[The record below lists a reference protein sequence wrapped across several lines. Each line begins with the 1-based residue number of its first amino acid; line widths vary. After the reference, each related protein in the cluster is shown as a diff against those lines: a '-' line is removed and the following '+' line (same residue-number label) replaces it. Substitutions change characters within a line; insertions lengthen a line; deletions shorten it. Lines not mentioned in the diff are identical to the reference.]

1 MKNFLFLL
9 FFALGL
15 LCILSPKIQS
25 ESILGNLQIGGNF
38 QSDSYY
44 YLRDSTIESAEAPEK
59 ILSNNYLFL
68 TISTNNLN
76 LDLRFESYQNP
87 ILGFDSRYQGSGIP
101 YRSLS
106 YKSNFIN
113 ITVGNFYEQFGSGMI
128 LRAYEERNLGIDNSL
143 EGVRIELSPYDGIA
157 LKGTIGKQRHFW
169 STSKAIVR
177 GLDAEI
183 SLSALF
189 PEHFN
194 KVPINFGGS
203 LVSRFQPDLD
213 SKYKLPENVLAFAT
227 RFELFL
233 EWLSLNLEYAHKIN
247 DPTYRNMFNYN
258 NGNGIN
264 LNISTFTEGASLLLN
279 FHRYDNMEFRTDRE
293 AKSLELLLNYL
304 PSLTKQHHYSLPAFY
319 SASTQG
325 NGEEGIQIEFNYTLP
340 NNFPFIG
347 GEYETNLNAGFSL
360 VKSIDTSRIDE
371 FTYKSNFWGFGK
383 TLFYQDIFLELRRKI
398 SKPFDIT
405 LAYIGQIYNK
415 DVMENE
421 GSPLYGNVHNHTL
434 VGEFIY
440 SFDRRNSLRCEIQH
454 MWSKNDSTVLSEDKK
469 NGNWLALLVEHSIAP
484 HWYFSILDQWNYGNA
499 NKNLRAHYIKA
510 LITFI
515 HKTTR
520 ISVGFGREAGGIVC
534 IGGVCR
540 QVPISYG
547 FSLSITTSF

>member
-1 MKNFLFLL
+1 MKTFPF

-15 LCILSPKIQS
+15 LLLLTLQLKS
-25 ESILGNLQIGGNF
+25 ESILGSLQIGGNF

-68 TISTNNLN
+68 TLSTNNLN

-101 YRSLS
+101 YRSLT
-106 YKSNFIN
+106 YKSDLIN

-128 LRAYEERNLGIDNSL
+128 FRAYEERNLGIDNSL
-143 EGVRIELSPYDGIA
+143 EGVRIEFSPYDGLA
-157 LKGTIGKQRHFW
+157 MKGVIGKQRHFW

-189 PEHFN
+189 PKPFQ
-194 KVPINFGGS
+194 KMPINLGAS
-203 LVSRFQPDLD
+203 LVSRYQPDLD
-213 SKYKLPENVLAFAT
+213 SKYKLPENVLAFST
-227 RFELFL
+227 RFELFFD
-233 EWLSLNLEYAHKIN
+233 WLSLNLEYAHKIN
-247 DPTYRNMFNYN
+247 DPTYRNKFSYN

-304 PSLTKQHHYSLPAFY
+304 PSLTKQHQYSLPAFY

-340 NNFPFIG
+340 KNFPLVG
-347 GEYETNLNAGFSL
+347 SDYETNLNAGFSF
-360 VKSIDTSRIDE
+360 VKSIDTTRIDD
-371 FTYKSNFWGFGK
+371 FTYKSNFWGLGK
-383 TLFYQDIFLELRRKI
+383 ILFYQDVFFELRRKV
-398 SKPFDIT
+398 SKPLDIT

-421 GSPLYGNVHNHTL
+421 GSPLYGKVRNHTL

-440 SFDRRNSLRCEIQH
+440 SIDRRNSLRWEIQH
-454 MWSKNDSTVLSEDKK
+454 MWSKNDSTVLSDDKK
-469 NGNWLALLVEHSIAP
+469 NGNWLALLIEHSIAP
-484 HWYFSILDQWNYGNA
+484 HWYFSIIDHWNYGNA
-499 NKNLRAHYIKA
+499 NKNFRAHYIKA
-510 LITFI
+510 IITFI
-515 HKTTR
+515 RMTTR
-520 ISVGFGREAGGIVC
+520 ISLGFGREAGGIVC

-547 FSLSITTSF
+547 FNLSITTSF